1 MCLLRDLALQVIER
15 RTESPM
21 CASHTP
27 DSPEAASGTA
37 EAHDCRREQDA
48 AASSTCVVAQ
58 SDGTLRLSGY
68 VGGGAVSEFNAE
80 EGVYTASVDGM
91 YSVCALSSQPL
102 SSDIGFLTLVHSHAS
117 GATSVHTHIDPA
129 RYEGG
134 LMHLRAHDT
143 LCVVAS
149 CADSGSAASTAL
161 KCALTGLSVSLR
173 IELAMRK
180 RKRVADLDDLDEKEA
195 EAAATARRK
204 RAAAE
209 VDDETGS
216 DTEWSEGFSSD
227 DEAKRARRPPKKVR
241 ALARAAREL
250 DCTEAEASG
259 SVSPDGHAAG

>member
-1 MCLLRDLALQVIER
+1 
-15 RTESPM
+15 M

-80 EGVYTASVDGM
+80 DGVYTASVDGM

-149 CADSGSAASTAL
+149 CARSVVVSGLRSIDGDHKLREIRHGAWAS
-161 KCALTGLSVSLR
+161 LS
-173 IELAMRK
+173 
-180 RKRVADLDDLDEKEA
+180 
-195 EAAATARRK
+195 
-204 RAAAE
+204 
-209 VDDETGS
+209 
-216 DTEWSEGFSSD
+216 
-227 DEAKRARRPPKKVR
+227 
-241 ALARAAREL
+241 
-250 DCTEAEASG
+250 
-259 SVSPDGHAAG
+259 